1 MEPVPPVRAVPA
13 RDAGTVDAAT
23 QPVAGNFADQGRL
36 RPAPSTLDSQAPLGQ
51 LYGDVWEWTSSAY
64 GPYPGFRPAAGA
76 IAEYN
81 GKFMCNQFVLRGGS
95 CVTPFGH
102 VRESYRN
109 FFQPPS
115 TLAVQWTAARGGQI
129 VNQTVPIA
137 TRSAPRHGAS
147 TVRHRPKAVAAS
159 APPVQLASAARPVAS
174 FEHHVMEGLALRQK
188 AIPST
193 WLYDHR
199 GSELFEQ
206 ITHLDEYYPSR
217 NEALILESCAQDI
230 AAAAGP
236 DAIVIELG
244 SGSSRKTPI
253 LLGALDAPQ
262 AYLPIDISA
271 EFLAESVQALQRRF
285 AKLRIMPIVADFT
298 RIVSL
303 PELALLGNRGRRVVF
318 FPGSTIGNL
327 APDEAVALLSRVGK
341 AVGPD
346 ALLVVGADTTHDPSV
361 LIPAYD
367 DRQGVTAAFN
377 KNLLLRI
384 NREIGADFAP
394 SAFRH
399 EARFN
404 AEHQRV
410 EMHLVSCYTQRVTVR
425 GQAFQFAM
433 GESIHTENSYKY
445 GLQRFQYLAA
455 LGGWTPLQLWM
466 DGQSRFAV
474 HVLDRSATTVE
485 REQNVIFR

>member
-1 MEPVPPVRAVPA
+1 MNETLPMA
-13 RDAGTVDAAT
+13 
-23 QPVAGNFADQGRL
+23 L
-36 RPAPSTLDSQAPLGQ
+36 RP
-51 LYGDVWEWTSSAY
+51 
-64 GPYPGFRPAAGA
+64 
-76 IAEYN
+76 
-81 GKFMCNQFVLRGGS
+81 
-95 CVTPFGH
+95 
-102 VRESYRN
+102 
-109 FFQPPS
+109 
-115 TLAVQWTAARGGQI
+115 
-129 VNQTVPIA
+129 
-137 TRSAPRHGAS
+137 APRHGAS
-147 TVRHRPKAVAAS
+147 TILHRHKAAAPS
-159 APPVQLASAARPVAS
+159 AAPVQSPSEARPVPS
-174 FEHHVMEGLALRQK
+174 FEHDVMEGLALRQK
-188 AIPST
+188 AIAST

-206 ITHLDEYYPSR
+206 ITHLDEYYPTR
-217 NEALILESCAQDI
+217 NETLILERCVQEI

-253 LLGALDAPQ
+253 LLSALDAPQ
-262 AYLPIDISA
+262 AYLPIDISE
-271 EFLAESVQALQRRF
+271 EFLAQSVKALRRRF
-285 AKLRIMPIVADFT
+285 AQLRIMPIVADFT

-303 PELALLGNRGRRVVF
+303 PELTLLGSSGRRVVF

-327 APDEAVALLSRVGK
+327 APDEAVAVLSRIGK

-377 KNLLLRI
+377 KNLLVRI
-384 NREIGADFAP
+384 NRDIGADFAP

-404 AEHQRV
+404 VEHQRV
-410 EMHLVSCYTQRVTVR
+410 EMRLVSCCTQRVTVR
-425 GQAFQFAM
+425 GRAFQFAM

-445 GLQRFQYLAA
+445 GHRRFQYLAA
-455 LGGWTPLQLWM
+455 LGGWTHQQLWM

-474 HVLDRSATTVE
+474 HVLDRSAATVE
-485 REQNVIFR
+485 REQNVTFR

>member
-1 MEPVPPVRAVPA
+1 MNETLPIA
-13 RDAGTVDAAT
+13 
-23 QPVAGNFADQGRL
+23 L
-36 RPAPSTLDSQAPLGQ
+36 RP
-51 LYGDVWEWTSSAY
+51 
-64 GPYPGFRPAAGA
+64 
-76 IAEYN
+76 
-81 GKFMCNQFVLRGGS
+81 
-95 CVTPFGH
+95 
-102 VRESYRN
+102 
-109 FFQPPS
+109 
-115 TLAVQWTAARGGQI
+115 
-129 VNQTVPIA
+129 
-137 TRSAPRHGAS
+137 APRHGAS
-147 TVRHRPKAVAAS
+147 AVLHARKAA
-159 APPVQLASAARPVAS
+159 APPAAPMPSPSEARPVAS
-174 FEHHVMEGLALRQK
+174 FERDVMEGLALRQK

-206 ITHLDEYYPSR
+206 ITHLDEYYPTR
-217 NEALILESCAQDI
+217 NETLILERCAREI

-236 DAIVIELG
+236 TAIVIELG

-253 LLGALDAPQ
+253 LLNALDAPQ
-262 AYLPIDISA
+262 AYLPVD
-271 EFLAESVQALQRRF
+271 ESVKALQPRF
-285 AKLRIMPIVADFT
+285 ATLRIMPIVADFT

-303 PELALLGNRGRRVVF
+303 PELTLLGSSGRRVVF

-327 APDEAVALLSRVGK
+327 APDEAVALLSRIGK

-377 KNLLLRI
+377 KNLLVRI

-425 GQAFQFAM
+425 GRAFQFAM

-445 GLQRFQYLAA
+445 GHQRFQYLAA
-455 LGGWTPLQLWM
+455 LGGWTHQQLWM

-474 HVLDRSATTVE
+474 HVLDRSAVAVE
-485 REQNVIFR
+485 REQNVTLR

>member
-1 MEPVPPVRAVPA
+1 MNETLPIALRPVRRPGASTVPHHPK
-13 RDAGTVDAAT
+13 AAA
-23 QPVAGNFADQGRL
+23 PSAERVPSPSAA
-36 RPAPSTLDSQAPLGQ
+36 RPAPS
-51 LYGDVWEWTSSAY
+51 
-64 GPYPGFRPAAGA
+64 
-76 IAEYN
+76 
-81 GKFMCNQFVLRGGS
+81 
-95 CVTPFGH
+95 
-102 VRESYRN
+102 
-109 FFQPPS
+109 
-115 TLAVQWTAARGGQI
+115 
-129 VNQTVPIA
+129 
-137 TRSAPRHGAS
+137 
-147 TVRHRPKAVAAS
+147 
-159 APPVQLASAARPVAS
+159 
-174 FEHHVMEGLALRQK
+174 FERDVMEGLALRQK

-206 ITHLDEYYPSR
+206 ITHLDEYYPTR
-217 NEALILESCAQDI
+217 NETLILERCVREI

-236 DAIVIELG
+236 NAIVIELG

-253 LLGALDAPQ
+253 LLSALDAPQ
-262 AYLPIDISA
+262 AYLPIDISE
-271 EFLAESVQALQRRF
+271 EFLAESVHALQSRF
-285 AKLRIMPIVADFT
+285 AGLRIMPIVADFT

-303 PELALLGNRGRRVVF
+303 PELALLDGGRRVVF

-327 APDEAVALLSRVGK
+327 APDEAVAMLSRIGK

-346 ALLVVGADTTHDPSV
+346 ALLVVGADTTHDPAV

-410 EMHLVSCYTQRVTVR
+410 EMHLVSRYTQRVSVR
-425 GQAFQFAM
+425 GRSFQFAI

-445 GLQRFQYLAA
+445 SHQRFQYLAA
-455 LGGWTPLQLWM
+455 LGGWTHQQLWM

-474 HVLDRSATTVE
+474 HVLDRSIAAAE
-485 REQNVIFR
+485 REQNVMFR